1 MSSFSSTNFITSF
14 DTLVK
19 KEYQEG
25 SKLLNAVRVKKGVN
39 GSTHRFHKINK
50 GVATPVIT
58 QADITPMNVVHGYAD
73 AVLTDYV
80 AADYSSI
87 YDLAALSFD
96 ERRELV
102 DTAKMA
108 IGRRIDQMIINAVNA
123 SAFGTTV
130 DVNVGGSNT
139 GLNLAKILRAKRLLD
154 DNGVPMEGRT
164 IACSARAIE
173 QGLSEASVTSA
184 DYNVLMPLM
193 KGEITSFSG
202 FNFVFIESRDEGG
215 IPLATNTRTN
225 FAFHRDA
232 VGLAIGIDVRT
243 EVNYIPEKLSW
254 LITAA
259 VKSGATTIDTDGV
272 IKLQTYE
279 S

>member
-1 MSSFSSTNFITSF
+1 MSAFSSTNFITSF

-25 SKLLNAVRVKKGVN
+25 SKLFNKVRVKKGVN
-39 GSTHRFHKINK
+39 GSTHRFHKMNK
-50 GVATPVIT
+50 GTATPVIS
-58 QADITPMNVVHGYAD
+58 QSDVTPMNVTHGYAD
-73 AVLTDYV
+73 AALLDYV
-80 AADYSSI
+80 AADYSAI
-87 YDLAALSFD
+87 HDLAALSFD

-102 DTAKMA
+102 ETAKMA
-108 IGRRIDQMIINAVNA
+108 IGRRIDQMVINAMNT

-154 DNGVPMEGRT
+154 DNGAPGEGRV

-173 QGLSEASVTSA
+173 QGLAETGITSA

-193 KGEITSFSG
+193 RGEIKNFSG
-202 FNFVFIESRDEGG
+202 FEFIFIEARDEGG

-225 FAFHRDA
+225 FAFHRDS
-232 VGLAIGIDVRT
+232 VGLAVGIDVRT
-243 EVNYIPEKLSW
+243 EVNYIPEKLSY
-254 LITAA
+254 LIAA
-259 VKSGATTIDTDGV
+259 ALKAGATTIDTDGV

-279 S
+279 